1 MFYSLYCQT
10 VESKIPLDSFG
21 VKQEEKASSNNII
34 LDFIQ
39 SEDNYTNKFLNH
51 QTQINGDYGYYYIE
65 NIALFEVFAGNRI
78 VIKYFN
84 EIDNDLIHTL
94 LNYPF
99 AILFNQRKKY
109 VIHASSISYK
119 DKVFCFC
126 GKSQSGKSSLLSYFL
141 TKGGLLISEDTCVF
155 DYNGNELFLLPSYNF
170 LKISDDIKHYIDLPL
185 SNPIEFKKKS
195 TNRKGYI
202 LDDHKFLSKPEIVDY
217 FIYLY
222 WSDKS
227 TKPKEL
233 ADEESMKLLLSN
245 AFISYS
251 KHNALSNF
259 EAASQLVNQA
269 DHFLYKREKKL
280 ETLEDFFNTFSKKLI

>member
-1 MFYSLYCQT
+1 MFYSLYCHT
-10 VESKIPLDSFG
+10 VESQVPLDSFG
-21 VKQEEKASSNNII
+21 VKQKEKPSPNNIS

-39 SEDNYTNKFLNH
+39 SEDNFINHYFNH
-51 QTQINGDYGYYYIE
+51 QTEVNGDYGYYYIE
-65 NIALFEVFAGNRI
+65 NIAFFEVFSGNRI

-84 EIDNDLIHTL
+84 EIDNDLIHSL

-109 VIHASSISYK
+109 VIHASSIYYK

-155 DYNGNELFLLPSYNF
+155 DYSDNELFLLPSYNF
-170 LKISDDIKHYIDLPL
+170 LKISDEVKNYIDSSL
-185 SNPIEFKKKS
+185 SDPIEFKKKS
-195 TNRKGYI
+195 TERKGYI
-202 LDDHKFLSKPEIVDY
+202 LDDNKFLSIPCKVDY

-222 WSDKS
+222 WSENS
-227 TKPKEL
+227 TEL
-233 ADEESMKLLLSN
+233 SQLSNEISLELLLSN

-251 KHNALSNF
+251 KKNASFNF
-259 EAASQLVNQA
+259 KVASQLVNQA

-280 ETLEDFFNTFSKKLI
+280 ETLEDFFNIFLNKLL

>member
-10 VESKIPLDSFG
+10 VESEIPLDSFG
-21 VKQEEKASSNNII
+21 VKQEGEASPNNII

-39 SEDNYTNKFLNH
+39 SADNFTNQYLNH
-51 QTQINGDYGYYYIE
+51 QTEINGDYGYYYIE
-65 NIALFEVFAGNRI
+65 NIAFFEVFSGNRV
-78 VIKYFN
+78 VINYFN
-84 EIDNDLIHTL
+84 KIDNDLIHSL

-99 AILFNQRKKY
+99 AILFHQRKKY
-109 VIHASSISYK
+109 VIHASSIFYK

-155 DYNGNELFLLPSYNF
+155 DYNENELFLLPSYNF
-170 LKISDDIKHYIDLPL
+170 LKISDDINHYIDLPL

-202 LDDHKFLSKPEIVDY
+202 LDDHKFLSKPKIVDY
-217 FIYLY
+217 FIYLQ

-227 TKPKEL
+227 TKLKKL
-233 ADEESMKLLLSN
+233 TDEASLELLLSN

-251 KHNALSNF
+251 KENASSNF
-259 EAASQLVNQA
+259 AAASQLVNQA

-280 ETLEDFFNTFSKKLI
+280 QTLDDFFNIFSNKLL